1 MKKRIEIDTI
11 RKTETKLEN
20 LGTPRSIIDII
31 KKQLLQMNFVSIM
44 TWKPKINNKILFYLC

>member
-44 TWKPKINNKILFYLC
+44 T